1 MKKFNKYVIL
11 PLISMTLAGCGGN
24 TPTPQVQLSSI
35 SLSGTYQIEFYKDD
49 TFNYDGL
56 VVTANYNNGT
66 SKAVDNYT
74 VSNPDMTSI
83 GEQDVIVT
91 YKEGDISKTD
101 SYTITILNGHAD
113 QQVIDAALSE
123 LRSYFNEL
131 DVEDYTSARWNT
143 MVDKFNQ
150 AVSDISNAKSNQ
162 EVSTLLETIV
172 TYLANCPTAADVV
185 KGTWFDRKSADSN
198 YELDRDDDNNL
209 TISYA
214 GYPGHWV
221 SVGTDHLETDISKNN
236 IFVLKFRNDSNNT
249 IKCCFQLLDS
259 SSSYK
264 ADSQIFS
271 VGAFQE
277 YTVRLSY
284 DLNVRRTYFFV
295 DSCEEHNRSGKV
307 TILEARLDY
316 EEREQKEI
324 PEPKSFDVNKTMSL
338 EDAGEQTHIS
348 LTESDLPLFVGRV
361 RALLEIDFHANGSGS
376 KWFGLH
382 LNTANSSGTVKQHI
396 SPNEAAGYTREID
409 YKVDD
414 VKNSKEYYIVDMEI
428 SQDKKLVVGDQIF
441 MDVSYSAAGIDFKII
456 NYTLYYT
463 LWIEVVSEKVDVN
476 TPIYINGSGKDSDE
490 NHYTARVPYSSFTKV
505 GRVNKMEVEFET
517 INPESYCKSQIYI
530 QGFPFAIF
538 PGTGNNNVLNIAPI
552 MEKSNPDPVTGKM
565 TIYLDSDIDLS
576 KEGEITLEC
585 WWSSA
590 TDITVKSITM
600 YTDNIVS
607 PDPVENLQAHPVD
620 SGMVLTWGLSQFAQ
634 SYDVYNGDTL
644 IGNVKSTFM
653 EVKELTNGQEYTFKV
668 VAKNASGSSDP
679 VSVIATPVEGATYDT
694 FIEGLNIELEQFIGE
709 EKMATLLTTS
719 CQYMSSANNA
729 RLVEKIDALQNGIDT
744 TVLFCGGSIT
754 VGENH
759 TEYDEHGHQK
769 GYAYWTK
776 EWLKNNY
783 DTQNKLSFV
792 NASISGTGSEIG
804 IVRAQKDVIEHN
816 PDIVFI
822 EFAANNGSTLFYRQT
837 YESLIRKV
845 MALPND
851 PAIVLVFSCTS
862 YTGSSESYMKKIGD
876 HYNLPMFTFDKGFRA
891 ITGTLDKE
899 RTDPIFHKFS
909 EDATHPNQ
917 EGHILMSKALC
928 YFLRNVIEGNKDEK
942 NIYPTTPSISGYDK
956 YDSLVSVDNKS
967 VNGEITSLGSFVASN
982 TATPSTSK
990 QSDVTAFQQGWKKTD
1005 TTVNEP
1011 MVIDVEAKNFI
1022 LIYEAGNDAL
1032 AGDPTGNIVVTY
1044 TNKEDSSD
1052 TGTLMWDVSKTC
1064 KQNDD
1069 YHMEEVTVSGSGWQN
1084 PCGILI
1090 FDKDSANN
1098 YEVTIKMENA
1108 TGICTIMAFGYSK

>member
-1 MKKFNKYVIL
+1 MA
-11 PLISMTLAGCGGN
+11 LAGCGN
-24 TPTPQVQLSSI
+24 NAPAPEVQLSSI

-101 SYTITILNGHAD
+101 SYTITILNNHAD

-131 DVEDYTSARWNT
+131 DVEDYTSARWNK

-150 AVSDISNAKSNQ
+150 AVTDISDAKSNE
-162 EVSTLLETIV
+162 EVSRLLETIV

-209 TISYA
+209 TISYD

-236 IFVLKFRNDSNNT
+236 IFVLKFRNDSSNT
-249 IKCCFQLLDS
+249 IQCCFQLLDS

-271 VGAFQE
+271 VGPFQE
-277 YTVRLSY
+277 YTVRLGY
-284 DLNVRRTYFFV
+284 DLNVSRTYFFV

-348 LTESDLPLFVGRV
+348 LTESDLPLYVGRV
-361 RALLEIDFHANGSGS
+361 RALLEIDFHANGSGL

-382 LNTANSSGTVKQHI
+382 LNIANSSGTVKQHI

-428 SQDKKLVVGDQIF
+428 SQDKKLVAGDQIF
-441 MDVSYSAAGIDFKII
+441 MDVSYSAAGIDFKVI

-463 LWIEVVSEKVDVN
+463 LWKEVVSEKVDVN

-552 MEKSNPDPVTGKM
+552 MEKSNPDPVTGKI
-565 TIYLDSDIDLS
+565 TVYLDSDIDIS
-576 KEGEITLEC
+576 KEGEILLQC

-600 YTDNIVS
+600 YTDNIAS

-620 SGMVLTWGLSQFAQ
+620 SGMILTWGLSQFAQ

-644 IGNVKSTFM
+644 IGNVKGTFM

-668 VAKNASGSSDP
+668 VAKNASGSSEP
-679 VSVIATPVEGATYDT
+679 VSVIATPVEGETYDT
-694 FIEGLNIELEQFIGE
+694 FIEGLNTELEQFIGD

-729 RLVEKIDALQNGIDT
+729 RLVEKIEALKNGVDT

-783 DTQNKLSFV
+783 DPQNKLSFV

-804 IVRAQKDVIEHN
+804 IARAQKDVIEHS

-845 MALPND
+845 MSLPND

-891 ITGTLDKE
+891 ITGTLDKD
-899 RTDPIFHKFS
+899 RTDPIFRMFT

-928 YFLRNVIEGNKDEK
+928 YFLRNVIEGQKDEK
-942 NIYPTTPSISGYDK
+942 NAYPSTPSMTGYDK

-1022 LIYEAGNDAL
+1022 LIYEAGNNDL

-1044 TNKEDSSD
+1044 INKTDSSD
-1052 TGTLMWDVSKTC
+1052 TGTLIWDVSKTC

-1069 YHMEEVTVSGSGWQN
+1069 SHMEEVTVSGSGWQN

-1090 FDKDSANN
+1090 FDKDSVNS

>member
-11 PLISMTLAGCGGN
+11 PLISMALAGCGN
-24 TPTPQVQLSSI
+24 NAPAPEVQLSSI

-83 GEQDVIVT
+83 GEQDVVVT

-101 SYTITILNGHAD
+101 SYTITILNSHAD

-131 DVEDYTSARWNT
+131 DVEDYTSARWNK

-150 AVSDISNAKSNQ
+150 AVTDISDAKSNE
-162 EVSTLLETIV
+162 EVSRLLETIV

-209 TISYA
+209 TISYD

-236 IFVLKFRNDSNNT
+236 IFVLKFRNDSSNT
-249 IKCCFQLLDS
+249 IQCCFQLLDS

-271 VGAFQE
+271 VGPFQE
-277 YTVRLSY
+277 YTVRLGY
-284 DLNVRRTYFFV
+284 DLNVSRTYFFV

-348 LTESDLPLFVGRV
+348 LTESDLPLYVGRV
-361 RALLEIDFHANGSGS
+361 RALLEIDFHANGSGL

-382 LNTANSSGTVKQHI
+382 LNIANSSGTVKQHI

-428 SQDKKLVVGDQIF
+428 SQDKKLVAGDQIF
-441 MDVSYSAAGIDFKII
+441 MDVSYSAAGIDFKVI

-463 LWIEVVSEKVDVN
+463 LWKEVVSEKVDVN

-552 MEKSNPDPVTGKM
+552 MEKSNPDPVTGKI
-565 TIYLDSDIDLS
+565 TVYLDSDIDIS
-576 KEGEITLEC
+576 KEGEILLQC

-600 YTDNIVS
+600 YTDNIAS

-620 SGMVLTWGLSQFAQ
+620 SGMILTWGLSQFAQ

-644 IGNVKSTFM
+644 IGNVKGTFM

-668 VAKNASGSSDP
+668 VAKNASGSSEP
-679 VSVIATPVEGATYDT
+679 VSVIATPVEGETYDT
-694 FIEGLNIELEQFIGE
+694 FIEGLNTELEQFIGD

-729 RLVEKIDALQNGIDT
+729 RLVEKIEALKNGVDT

-783 DTQNKLSFV
+783 DPQNKLSFV

-804 IVRAQKDVIEHN
+804 IARAQKDVIEHS

-845 MALPND
+845 MSLPND

-891 ITGTLDKE
+891 ITGTLDKD
-899 RTDPIFHKFS
+899 RTDPIFRMFT

-928 YFLRNVIEGNKDEK
+928 YFLRNVIEGQKDEK
-942 NIYPTTPSISGYDK
+942 NAYPSTPSMTGYDK

-1022 LIYEAGNDAL
+1022 LIYEAGNNDL

-1044 TNKEDSSD
+1044 INKTDSSD
-1052 TGTLMWDVSKTC
+1052 TGTLIWDVSKTC

-1069 YHMEEVTVSGSGWQN
+1069 SHMEEVTVSGSGWQN

-1090 FDKDSANN
+1090 FDKDSVNS

>member
-1 MKKFNKYVIL
+1 MKKINKYVIL
-11 PLISMTLAGCGGN
+11 PVVAMTLAGCGGSAPAPVV
-24 TPTPQVQLSSI
+24 TLSNI
-35 SLSGTYQIEFYKDD
+35 SLSGTYQTEFYKNDV
-49 TFNYDGL
+49 FNHEGL
-56 VVTANYNNGT
+56 IVTASYSDGT
-66 SKAVDNYT
+66 TKAVDNYI

-101 SYTITILNGHAD
+101 SYTITILAHHAD
-113 QQVIDAALSE
+113 EQVIEAALLD
-123 LRSYFNEL
+123 LRTYFNEL
-131 DVEDYTSARWNT
+131 DVEDYTAARWNK
-143 MVDKFNQ
+143 MVEKFNE
-150 AVSDISNAKSNQ
+150 AVNDISEAESNE
-162 EVSTLLETIV
+162 EVASLLETIV

-221 SVGTDHLETDISKNN
+221 SVGTDHLETDVSKNN
-236 IFVLKFRNDSNNT
+236 IFVLRFRNDSQNT

-259 SSSYK
+259 SSGYK

-271 VGAFQE
+271 VEAFQE
-277 YTVRLSY
+277 YTVRLAY
-284 DLNVRRTYFFV
+284 DLNVNRTYFFV

-316 EEREQKEI
+316 EKREQKEI
-324 PEPKSFDVNKTMSL
+324 PEPKTFNVEKTMTL
-338 EDAGEQTHIS
+338 DDAGEQTHIS
-348 LTESDLPLFVGRV
+348 LTESDLPLYVGRV
-361 RALLEIDFHANGSGS
+361 RALLEIDFHANGNSS
-376 KWFGLH
+376 RWFGLH
-382 LNTANSSGTVKQHI
+382 LRTANNSGTDKQHI
-396 SPNEAAGYTREID
+396 SPSDSAGYTREIE

-414 VKNSKEYYIVDMEI
+414 VKNTKEYYIVDMEI
-428 SQDKKLVVGDQIF
+428 SQDKKLIVGDQIY
-441 MDVSYSAAGIDFKII
+441 MDVSYSAAGIDFKVIS
-456 NYTLYYT
+456 YTLYYT
-463 LWIEVVSEKVDVN
+463 LWKEVVTEKVDVN
-476 TPIYINGSGKDSDE
+476 TQIYIDGSGKDGDG
-490 NHYTARVPYSSFTKV
+490 NHYTARIPYSSFTKV

-517 INPESYCKSQIYI
+517 VNPESYCKSQVYI

-552 MEKSNPDPVTGKM
+552 MEKSNPDPVTGKI
-565 TIYLDSDIDLS
+565 TLYLDSDIDIS
-576 KEGEITLEC
+576 KEGEITFQC

-600 YTDNIVS
+600 YTDNIAA
-607 PDPVENLQAHPVD
+607 PDPVQNLQAHPVD
-620 SGMVLTWGLSQFAQ
+620 SGMVLTWGMSQFAQ

-644 IGNVKSTFM
+644 VGNVKNTFM
-653 EVKELTNGQEYTFKV
+653 EIKDLINGQEYTFKV

-679 VSVIATPVEGATYDT
+679 VSVTGTPVEGATYDS
-694 FIEGLNIELEQFIGE
+694 FIEGLNTELEQFIGE

-729 RLVEKIDALQNGIDT
+729 RLVDKIDALQKGEDT

-804 IVRAQKDVIEHN
+804 IVRAQKDIIDHN

-822 EFAANNGSTLFYRQT
+822 EFAANNGSTDFYRQS

-862 YTGSSESYMKKIGD
+862 YSGSSESYMKKIGD

-899 RTDPIFHKFS
+899 RTDPIFHMFT
-909 EDATHPNQ
+909 EDSTHPNQ
-917 EGHILMSKALC
+917 QGHILMSKALC
-928 YFLRNVIEGNKDEK
+928 YFLRNVIEKEKDEK
-942 NIYPTTPSISGYDK
+942 NAYPSSPSMTGYDK
-956 YDSLVSVDNKS
+956 YDSLIAVDNKT
-967 VNGEITSLGSFVASN
+967 VNGEITSLGSFVATN

-1022 LIYEAGNDAL
+1022 LIYEAGNTAID
-1032 AGDPTGNIVVTY
+1032 GDPTGNIVVTY
-1044 TNKEDSSD
+1044 TNKEDSAD
-1052 TGTLMWDVSKTC
+1052 TGTLSWDVSKTC
-1064 KQNDD
+1064 KQNDNS
-1069 YHMEEVTVSGSGWQN
+1069 HMEEVVVSGSGWQN

-1090 FDKDSANN
+1090 FDKSVAGN
-1098 YEVTIKMENA
+1098 YEITIKMENA
-1108 TGICTIMAFGYSK
+1108 SGICTIMAFGYSK